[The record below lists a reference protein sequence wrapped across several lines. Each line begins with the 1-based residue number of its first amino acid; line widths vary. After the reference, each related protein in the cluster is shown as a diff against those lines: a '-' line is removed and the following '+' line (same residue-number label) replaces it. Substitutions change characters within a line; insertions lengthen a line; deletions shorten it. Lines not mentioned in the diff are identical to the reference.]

1 MEDFSWLSGEIHRRN
16 RVFKNNQEKL
26 LHYLSEEVTRT
37 PAVFEQVGEK
47 RFLAEQ
53 AILSIFY
60 AIFGPRSRRKGLS
73 ELVCRGAEESGCP

>member
-37 PAVFEQVGEK
+37 PAVFEQVGER
-47 RFLAEQ
+47 RFLAEL
-53 AILSIFY
+53 AI
-60 AIFGPRSRRKGLS
+60 
-73 ELVCRGAEESGCP
+73 